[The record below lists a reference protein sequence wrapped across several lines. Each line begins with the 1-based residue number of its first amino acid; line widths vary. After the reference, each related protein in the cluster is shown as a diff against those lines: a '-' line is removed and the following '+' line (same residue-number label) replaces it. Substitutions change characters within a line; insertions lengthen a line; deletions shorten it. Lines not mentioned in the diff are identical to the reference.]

1 MTRWLERAAVVIV
14 SLAIA
19 VAIIALLSGGLA
31 GSQDNPGVTGGQA
44 GPGIA
49 YRDLGDLHLRP
60 GQPRPAY
67 DSDPPTSGSHNPLNV
82 TRDRATISDD
92 ALLQALQ
99 VGDIVLMYGTPKPP
113 PGLTAVAL
121 RAAPPFTP
129 ALAATGGAV
138 VLARRPGT
146 TGVTALAWTHML
158 RVRRPSDPQLPPFI
172 EYWLGRGAPVSRGE
186 ALPKS

>member
-1 MTRWLERAAVVIV
+1 MTRWLERLAIVIV

-31 GSQDNPGVTGGQA
+31 GSQDDPGVTGGQA

-49 YRDLGDLHLRP
+49 FPDQGDLHLRA
-60 GQPRPAY
+60 GQPRPDY
-67 DSDPPTSGSHNPLNV
+67 NSDPPTSGSHNPVNV

-92 ALLQALQ
+92 QLLQALQ
-99 VGDIVLMYGTPKPP
+99 VGDVVLMYGTRQPP
-113 PGLTAVAL
+113 PGLAALAL
-121 RAAPPFTP
+121 REAPPFTP

-138 VLARRPGT
+138 ILAHR
-146 TGVTALAWTHML
+146 TGIDGVVALAWTHML
-158 RVRRPSDPQLPPFI
+158 RVSGPNDPRLPPFI
-172 EYWLGRGAPVSRGE
+172 QYWLGRGAPVSRPG

>member
-1 MTRWLERAAVVIV
+1 MTRWLERLAVVIV

-31 GSQDNPGVTGGQA
+31 GSQDDPGVTGGQA
-44 GPGIA
+44 GPGTA
-49 YRDLGDLHLRP
+49 FRDLGDLHLQP
-60 GQPRPAY
+60 GQPHPTY
-67 DSDPPTSGSHNPLNV
+67 DSDPPTSGSHNPVNV

-99 VGDIVLMYGTPKPP
+99 VGDVVLMYGTRRPP

-121 RAAPPFTP
+121 RAAAPFTP

-138 VLARRPGT
+138 ILARRDGT
-146 TGVTALAWTHML
+146 TGVTALAWTHRL
-158 RVRRPSDPQLPPFI
+158 RVRQPSDPQLPPFI
-172 EYWLGRGAPVSRGE
+172 DYWLGRGAPVSHGGP
-186 ALPKS
+186 LPKS

>member
-1 MTRWLERAAVVIV
+1 MKRWLERLAVVIA

-31 GSQDNPGVTGGQA
+31 GSQDDPGVTGGQP
-44 GPGIA
+44 GPGTA

-67 DSDPPTSGSHNPLNV
+67 DSDPPTSGPHNPVDV

-92 ALLQALQ
+92 QLLQALQ
-99 VGDIVLMYGTPKPP
+99 VGDVVLMYGTPQPP
-113 PGLTAVAL
+113 PGLTGLAA
-121 RAAPPFTP
+121 RSAPPFTP

-138 VLARRPGT
+138 ILAHRAQT
-146 TGVTALAWTHML
+146 NGVTALAWTHIL
-158 RVRRPSDPQLPPFI
+158 VVRRPSDPQLPPFI
-172 EYWLGRGAPVSRGE
+172 EYWLGRGAPVSHGG

>member
-1 MTRWLERAAVVIV
+1 MTRWLERVAIVIA

-31 GSQDNPGVTGGQA
+31 GSQDDPGVTGGQA
-44 GPGIA
+44 GPGTA

-67 DSDPPTSGSHNPLNV
+67 DSDPPTSGPHNPVNV

-92 ALLQALQ
+92 QLLQALQ
-99 VGDIVLMYGTPKPP
+99 VGDVVLMYGTRKPP
-113 PGLTAVAL
+113 PGLVGLAAQE
-121 RAAPPFTP
+121 APPFTP

-138 VLARRPGT
+138 ILAHRAGIH
-146 TGVTALAWTHML
+146 GVVALAWAHML
-158 RVRRPSDPQLPPFI
+158 RATGPNDPRLPAFI
-172 EYWLGRGAPVSRGE
+172 EYWLGRGAPVSRAGV
-186 ALPKS
+186 LPKS